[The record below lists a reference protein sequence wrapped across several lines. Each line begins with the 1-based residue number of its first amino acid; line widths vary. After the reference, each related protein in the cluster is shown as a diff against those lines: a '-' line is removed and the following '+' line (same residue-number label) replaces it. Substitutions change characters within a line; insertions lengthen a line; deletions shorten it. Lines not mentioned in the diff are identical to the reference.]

1 MAALPT
7 LERQRQERC
16 CEFKASLG
24 YTTRLC
30 LKNILLILKKAT
42 SFFSMIYV
50 SIIYI
55 VLGNVDILGMY
66 GIFNVFIHSL
76 RTYTKFCHTFPCP
89 KSSEDGAC
97 TGVWLLHPVSLH
109 WAKITDFLSALS
121 VVNRFPATDGTC
133 VHFSME
139 FF

>member
-1 MAALPT
+1 MLGVTFVAALST
-7 LERQRQERC
+7 LEKQRQERC

-42 SFFSMIYV
+42 SFFSEVYV

-66 GIFNVFIHSL
+66 GIFNVFIYSL
-76 RTYTKFCHTFPCP
+76 RTYAKFCHTLFRAPSLP
-89 KSSEDGAC
+89 EDGAC
-97 TGVWLLHPVSLH
+97 TG
-109 WAKITDFLSALS
+109 A
-121 VVNRFPATDGTC
+121 
-133 VHFSME
+133 
-139 FF
+139 